1 MFKNRNFVLTASA
14 LATAFCLTATLA
26 AHATGIAN
34 IAISSPT
41 TKVSKSFVEREIMRQ
56 ARVQGVSLTPGEA
69 RSAAS
74 RAVDGLASKGPGPQ
88 KLIIHLKFKR
98 FTICISTGPDKG
110 YCKGGK
116 S

>member
-14 LATAFCLTATLA
+14 LATAVCLTATLA
-26 AHATGIAN
+26 AHAAGIAN
-34 IAISSPT
+34 VAISSPS
-41 TKVSKSFVEREIMRQ
+41 TKVSKSFVEQEILRQ
-56 ARVQGVSLTPGEA
+56 AKLQGVSLTPREA
-69 RSAAS
+69 RGAAS
-74 RAVDGLASKGPGPQ
+74 QAVDQLTGKGPGPQ

-98 FTICISTGPDKG
+98 FTICISTGADKG